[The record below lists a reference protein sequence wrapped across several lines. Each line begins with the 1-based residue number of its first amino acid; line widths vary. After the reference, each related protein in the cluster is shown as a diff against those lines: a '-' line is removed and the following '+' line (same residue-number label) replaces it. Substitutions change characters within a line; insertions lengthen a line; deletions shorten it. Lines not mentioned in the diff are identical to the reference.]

1 MTASQNTPDDTERI
15 EQLASQVL
23 LLIQF
28 AATMIDDIDLLEKV
42 EKQSG
47 EMSSRA
53 LTLAPIFGAVGGDY
67 EEAHMEAELHRKR
80 ASAIVNLVRVL
91 KETENERQDFKTKQA
106 NKKKVL
112 AQLQGLGIS

>member
-1 MTASQNTPDDTERI
+1 MSEDERI
-15 EQLASQVL
+15 AQLASQVM

-28 AATMIDDIDLLEKV
+28 AATMVDDIDLLERV

-67 EEAHMEAELHRKR
+67 EEAHMEAEVKRKR
-80 ASAIVNLVRVL
+80 ATAIVNLVRVL
-91 KETENERQDFKTKQA
+91 KETEDERLDFKSKQA
-106 NKKKVL
+106 NKQKVL
-112 AQLQGLGIS
+112 AQLKGMGLA

>member
-1 MTASQNTPDDTERI
+1 MTASQNTPDETERI

-28 AATMIDDIDLLEKV
+28 AGTMIDDIDLLERV

-47 EMSSRA
+47 ELSSRA

-67 EEAHMEAELHRKR
+67 EEAHMEAEVKRKR
-80 ASAIVNLVRVL
+80 ASAIVQLIRVL
-91 KETENERQDFKTKQA
+91 KETENDRLDFKEKQA

-112 AQLQGLGIS
+112 AQLHGMGL